1 MIQRNVIF
9 WEKLNSEEKK
19 RILIRP
25 HLKNSNV
32 VSKTVANIINDIKQF
47 GDRAITKYTKEFD
60 KVETNN
66 FFLNQENIS
75 IDSLNIQDNFKKSIL
90 IAFKNINLFHKLQ
103 NNSRKEVET
112 QPGIKCSKLV
122 VPIQSVGLYVPGGS
136 TSLFST
142 ALMLAI
148 PAKIA
153 GCKNI
158 FICSPPPISDEL
170 LYVAKLCGVHK
181 VFQVGGAQAIAGL
194 TFGTETIPKVD
205 KIFGPGNV
213 YVTEAKLQ
221 VSKSFHNVDIDMI
234 AGPSELLV
242 LADYTANPEF
252 IVADLFSQAEHGSS
266 SQVLLVTTCKK
277 IATLTLSILL
287 KKLNSFSDFHVI
299 KNSIMN
305 SRIIY
310 SENMNECINIVNR
323 YGPEHLIIQ
332 TNSPKKEL
340 SNIKNAGSIFLGKWS
355 PVSAGDYASG
365 TNHVL
370 PTSGSVNT
378 RSGLSV
384 SDFQKQIT
392 VQELTKEG
400 LKDLSFTIQTLAKQ
414 ENMIEHSNAV
424 QVRIDSFDSLKE
436 NYDI

>member
-1 MIQRNVIF
+1 MIQRNIII
-9 WEKLNSEEKK
+9 WDKLNLEEKQK
-19 RILIRP
+19 VLTRP
-25 HLKNSNV
+25 HLKNSNL
-32 VSKTVANIINDIKQF
+32 VSQTVSSIINDVKQF
-47 GDRAITKYTKEFD
+47 GDKAIKKYTRIFD
-60 KVETNN
+60 KLEIEN
-66 FFLNQENIS
+66 FLLNQENVS
-75 IDSLNIQDNFKKSIL
+75 IDSINIKNNVKNSIL
-90 IAFKNINLFHKLQ
+90 IAFKNIELFHKLK
-103 NNSRKEVET
+103 NKLKKEVET
-112 QPGIKCSKLV
+112 QPGIKCSRLV
-122 VPIQSVGLYVPGGS
+122 LPIQSVGLYVPGGS

-153 GCKNI
+153 KCKNI
-158 FICSPPPISDEL
+158 VICSPPPISREL

-221 VSKSFHNVDIDMI
+221 VSKSFYNVDIDMI
-234 AGPSELLV
+234 AGPSELLI

-252 IVADLFSQAEHGSS
+252 IVADLFSQAEHGPS
-266 SQVLLVTTCKK
+266 SQVLLVTSCKK

-287 KKLNSFSDFHVI
+287 KKLEFFSDVHVI
-299 KNSIMN
+299 RKSIMN

-310 SENMNECINIVNR
+310 SESMEECISIVNR

-340 SNIKNAGSIFLGKWS
+340 SNINNAGSIFLGKWS

-392 VQELTKEG
+392 VQELSKQG
-400 LKDLSFTIQTLAKQ
+400 LKNLSSTIQTLAKQ
-414 ENMIEHSNAV
+414 EKMNEHSNAV
-424 QVRIDSFDSLKE
+424 QIRIDSFNLLKE